1 MALTDIER
9 NELETL
15 IQELGG
21 DFVSFTF
28 SEFYDEPTKYAGNTE
43 FRLIKTDLASDDSSD
58 VIKQNIL
65 AIFQEYIS
73 KDIEIKR
80 DSSGNPYVGAK
91 DSRIINRLDKDGN
104 PLFDL
109 EGNPRTTSVKE
120 GKFFPSTNFADSFVS
135 TINQDQGAL
144 QAIQTAAI
152 DAGLIT
158 VEELGNEVNGIG
170 GVVTNALINQT
181 LQYIDTSY
189 NKWYP
194 GSIERDTFEK
204 TVEDSRGSTEFR
216 IDINSFY
223 GGIQLDPQIP
233 LSTKYITSKEI
244 FANGLISYL
253 ENQANLVEAEG
264 NKFNVERALQIKSE
278 NIMPNMTTLA
288 EDFEDYYQELN
299 GRPISDDLKA
309 EFIDSVAKD
318 WSPYVDALIAQDKFI
333 RADDVMKQYTGTKDF
348 PGIRYDG
355 LQNPFEIKIDD
366 YVTFEERRPEFDV
379 QNPIAVVQD
388 KIEDKAEAQ
397 NKISDE
403 AKRIAD
409 AQYAY
414 NKYLG
419 G

>member
-1 MALTDIER
+1 MALTDVER
-9 NELETL
+9 QELEGA
-15 IQELGG
+15 IQALGG
-21 DFVSFTF
+21 DLESFTF
-28 SEFYDEPTKYAGNTE
+28 QEFFTNPTKYAGNTE
-43 FRLIKTDLASDDSSD
+43 LRLIQLDLASNDTAD
-58 VIKQNIL
+58 VIKQNVISTL
-65 AIFQEYIS
+65 QEFTA
-73 KDIEIKR
+73 KEVEIKY
-80 DSSGNPYVGAK
+80 DSGGNPYVGAK
-91 DSRIINRLDKDGN
+91 DSRVIPRLDAAGNPAFDEDGN
-104 PLFDL
+104 PI
-109 EGNPRTTSVKE
+109 TTSVKE
-120 GKFFPSTNFADSFVS
+120 GRFFPTANFADSFIA
-135 TINQDQGAL
+135 TINQDQNAL

-152 DAGLIT
+152 NAGVIT

-170 GVVTNALINQT
+170 GVITNALINQT

-194 GSIERDTFEK
+194 GSIERTNFESL
-204 TVEDSRGSTEFR
+204 VDESRGSTEFR
-216 IDINSFY
+216 TDINSFY

-244 FANGLISYL
+244 FANGLLSFL
-253 ENQANLVEAEG
+253 ENQADLAEAEE

-278 NIMPNMTTLA
+278 NIMPSMTTLA
-288 EDFEDYYQELN
+288 EDFEDYYQQLN

-318 WSPYVDALIAQDKFI
+318 WSPYVDALIAQDKFM
-333 RADDVMKQYTGTKDF
+333 RADDVMKQYTGTEAWQKMGFDS
-348 PGIRYDG
+348 PQMGG
-355 LQNPFEIKIDD
+355 
-366 YVTFEERRPEFDV
+366 YVTFEELRPEFDV

-397 NKISDE
+397 NKISEE

>member
-1 MALTDIER
+1 MALTDIEKS
-9 NELETL
+9 ELETA
-15 IQELGG
+15 IQALGSNFA
-21 DFVSFTF
+21 DFTF
-28 SEFYDEPTKYAGNTE
+28 AEFLQNPTKYAGNTQL
-43 FRLIKTDLASDDSSD
+43 RLIKVDLASDDTAD
-58 VIKQNIL
+58 VIKQNVL
-65 AIFQEYIS
+65 ATLQEFAAM
-73 KDIEIKR
+73 DVEIKI
-80 DSSGNPYVGAK
+80 DSSGNPYVGAT
-91 DSRIINRLDKDGN
+91 DSRVIPRLDKDGN
-104 PLFDL
+104 PLFQD
-109 EGNPRTTSVKE
+109 GNPVTTSVRE
-120 GKFFPSTNFADSFVS
+120 GQFFPSTNFADSFVS
-135 TINQDQGAL
+135 TINQDQSAL

-152 DAGLIT
+152 DSGLIT

-194 GSIERDTFEK
+194 GSIERTNFESLID
-204 TVEDSRGSTEFR
+204 DSRGSTEFR
-216 IDINSFY
+216 KDINSFY

-244 FANGLISYL
+244 FANGLLSFL
-253 ENQANLVEAEG
+253 ENQADLVEAEE

-278 NIMPNMTTLA
+278 NIMPSMTTLA
-288 EDFEDYYQELN
+288 EDFEDFYQQLN
-299 GRPISDDLKA
+299 GRPISNDLKA

-333 RADDVMKQYTGTKDF
+333 RADDVMKQYTGTEAWQKMGFDS
-348 PGIRYDG
+348 PQMGG
-355 LQNPFEIKIDD
+355 
-366 YVTFEERRPEFDV
+366 YVTFEELRPEFDV

-388 KIEDKAEAQ
+388 KIEDKTEAQ

-403 AKRIAD
+403 ARRIAD

>member
-9 NELETL
+9 QELETA
-15 IQELGG
+15 IQALGG
-21 DFVSFTF
+21 NFADFTF
-28 SEFYDEPTKYAGNTE
+28 SEFSTNPTKYAGNTQL
-43 FRLIKTDLASDDSSD
+43 RLIQLDLASNDTSD
-58 VIKQNIL
+58 VIKQNVL
-65 AIFQEYIS
+65 ATLQEFNAM
-73 KDIEIKR
+73 DVEIKT
-80 DSSGNPYVGAK
+80 DPQGNPYVGAK
-91 DSRIINRLDKDGN
+91 DSRVIPRLDKDGN
-104 PLFDL
+104 PLFDQ
-109 EGNPRTTSVKE
+109 EGNPMTTSVRE
-120 GKFFPSTNFADSFVS
+120 GQFFPSTNFADSFVA
-135 TINQDQGAL
+135 TINQDQSAL

-152 DAGLIT
+152 NAGLIT

-194 GSIERDTFEK
+194 GSIERTNFESL
-204 TVEDSRGSTEFR
+204 VDESRGSTEFR
-216 IDINSFY
+216 KDINSFY

-233 LSTKYITSKEI
+233 ISTKYITSKEI
-244 FANGLISYL
+244 FANGLLSFL
-253 ENQANLVEAEG
+253 ENQADLVEAEE

-278 NIMPNMTTLA
+278 NIMPSMTTLA
-288 EDFEDYYQELN
+288 EDFEDFYQQLN

-309 EFIDSVAKD
+309 EFINSVAKD
-318 WSPYVDALIAQDKFI
+318 WSPYVDALIAQDKFM
-333 RADDVMKQYTGTKDF
+333 RADDVMKQYTGIEAWQKMGFDS
-348 PGIRYDG
+348 PQMGG
-355 LQNPFEIKIDD
+355 
-366 YVTFEERRPEFDV
+366 YVTFEEQRPEFDV
-379 QNPIAVVQD
+379 QNPIAVVQE

-403 AKRIAD
+403 ARRIAD

>member
-1 MALTDIER
+1 MALTDIEKS
-9 NELETL
+9 ELETT
-15 IQELGG
+15 IQALGNNFA
-21 DFVSFTF
+21 DFTF
-28 SEFYDEPTKYAGNTE
+28 AEFLTNPTKYAGNTQL
-43 FRLIKTDLASDDSSD
+43 RLIKVDLASDDTAD
-58 VIKQNIL
+58 VIKQNVL
-65 AIFQEYIS
+65 ATLQEFIAL
-73 KDIEIKR
+73 DVEIKTDNEGR
-80 DSSGNPYVGAK
+80 TYLGAK
-91 DSRIINRLDKDGN
+91 DSRVIPRLDKDGK
-104 PLFDL
+104 PLFD
-109 EGNPRTTSVKE
+109 EKGNPMTTSVRE
-120 GKFFPSTNFADSFVS
+120 GQFFPSTNFADSFVS
-135 TINQDQGAL
+135 TINQDQNAL

-152 DAGLIT
+152 NAGLIT

-194 GSIERDTFEK
+194 GSIERTNFESLID
-204 TVEDSRGSTEFR
+204 ESRGSTEFR
-216 IDINSFY
+216 TDINSFY

-244 FANGLISYL
+244 FANGLLSFL
-253 ENQANLVEAEG
+253 ENQADLVEAEE

-278 NIMPNMTTLA
+278 NIMPSMTTLA
-288 EDFEDYYQELN
+288 EDFEDYYQQLN

-318 WSPYVDALIAQDKFI
+318 WSPYVDALIAQDKFM
-333 RADDVMKQYTGTKDF
+333 RADDVMKQYTGTEAWQKMGFDS
-348 PGIRYDG
+348 PQMGG
-355 LQNPFEIKIDD
+355 
-366 YVTFEERRPEFDV
+366 YVTFEELRPEFDV